1 MSGEGRVKIF
11 GLGFPNQAKSQGG
24 TLGQEGGEAGVVG
37 GGTVTGGAVVACSA
51 PVETGGQLKISW
63 SCSTSSI

>member
-11 GLGFPNQAKSQGG
+11 GLGLLNHIKFQGG
-24 TLGQEGGEAGVVG
+24 NLGQGGGEAGVV
-37 GGTVTGGAVVACSA
+37 TVTGGAVVACSA
-51 PVETGGQLKISW
+51 PVETEGQLKISW

>member
-11 GLGFPNQAKSQGG
+11 GLGLLNHIKFQGG
-24 TLGQEGGEAGVVG
+24 NLGQGGGEAGVVG
-37 GGTVTGGAVVACSA
+37 GGTVTSGAVVACSA
-51 PVETGGQLKISW
+51 PVETEGQLKISW